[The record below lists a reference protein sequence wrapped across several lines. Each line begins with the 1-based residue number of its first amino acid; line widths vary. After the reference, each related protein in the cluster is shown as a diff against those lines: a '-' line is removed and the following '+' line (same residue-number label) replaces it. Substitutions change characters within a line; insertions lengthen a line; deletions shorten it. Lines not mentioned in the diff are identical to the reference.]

1 MDHPETIV
9 RLLGFQF
16 RRTTC
21 VHTLFHVAIDKP
33 ERQQVYG
40 YRTRRKLPACAET
53 ADAGL
58 DRNLL

>member
-1 MDHPETIV
+1 MDQETIV

-21 VHTLFHVAIDKP
+21 VHMLFYVAIDKP

-53 ADAGL
+53 AEAGV